1 VLIYG
6 TKCINY
12 MLKNLTLL
20 QSAFENVTVGL
31 LKCKKKKKKN
41 VCTLSLHTL
50 EFPLHTLKIMVYY
63 FFPPVMPFNIF
74 FIPQHIFFDC
84 NEHFM

>member
-1 VLIYG
+1 
-6 TKCINY
+6 

-31 LKCKKKKKKN
+31 LKCKKKKN

-63 FFPPVMPFNIF
+63 FFSSSDAF
-74 FIPQHIFFDC
+74 
-84 NEHFM
+84 